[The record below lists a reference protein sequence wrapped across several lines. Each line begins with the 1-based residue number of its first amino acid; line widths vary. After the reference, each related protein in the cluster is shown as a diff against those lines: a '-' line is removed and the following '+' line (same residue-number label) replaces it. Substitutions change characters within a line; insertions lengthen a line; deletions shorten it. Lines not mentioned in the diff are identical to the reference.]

1 MVHVLAPRPPQKFL
15 PVFFNVDG
23 VVGAAPA
30 QNRRE
35 DVMLVQFMFKFE
47 ADGGQVKSPEILA
60 AFKKVQVTGT
70 CDAATIAAI
79 RLTQERFKKGHP
91 ATVADGRVSPAN
103 GYSYG
108 GALYTIVDYNNI
120 IQGRCR
126 DVWPRLDKLP
136 GCPPDLRAAIF
147 RAVVDDF
154 RP

>member
-1 MVHVLAPRPPQKFL
+1 MVHVLAPRPPNEKL

-30 QNRRE
+30 RNLRE

-47 ADGGQVKSPEILA
+47 ADGGQVQPPELLV

-70 CDAATIAAI
+70 CDGATIAAI
-79 RLTQERFKKGHP
+79 RLSQERFKKRNP
-91 ATVADGRVSPAN
+91 TTVADGRVSPAN

-108 GALYTIVDYNNI
+108 GALYTIVHYNNI
-120 IQGRCR
+120 IQARCR
-126 DVWPRLDKLP
+126 DVWPRIDKLP